1 MGIIYYSTMR
11 GIPQFYYGTEI
22 LMNSDENPGD
32 HGLIRTEFPGGWP
45 DHSKNAFT
53 GDGLSKDEKQTQ
65 LFFKELL
72 NWRKNNKVIHKG
84 KLIQF
89 SPKENGIYSF
99 FRVLDNQ
106 LVWVIF
112 NRNNSSRIIDT
123 SRFKELISNKEFGY
137 DVLNKK
143 RVSIN
148 NSIEID
154 KKSALII
161 EIE

>member
-1 MGIIYYSTMR
+1 M
-11 GIPQFYYGTEI
+11 
-22 LMNSDENPGD
+22 
-32 HGLIRTEFPGGWP
+32 
-45 DHSKNAFT
+45 
-53 GDGLSKDEKQTQ
+53 
-65 LFFKELL
+65 FFKELL

-112 NRNNSSRIIDT
+112 NRNNSSKIIDT